1 MEKILDNRKNGKVGE
16 TLKEYITYGSKLSF
30 ISSCFTIYAFEE
42 LKAELKKAESLRF
55 LFIEPTF
62 IRDNI
67 QESREYYIGR
77 SEREKSISGSEFELR
92 LKNDLNQS
100 SIARECAEWIKE
112 KVYFR
117 SLRDSSIAPVKL
129 YHLDNPDEQQ
139 IAIQGNSDFTAEG
152 LGFTYSAKMNINSLT
167 DDKESTKD
175 LLSFFNEIWKNE
187 QLVEDVKEELL
198 SRILNL
204 YKENS
209 PEFIYFITLFN
220 IFRDYIED
228 LDEDSIVK
236 TKTGI
241 KNTFIWNKLYR
252 FQKDGVL
259 GTIDKIEK
267 YNGGIIADSVGLGKT
282 FEALAIIK
290 YYELRNY
297 RVLVLCPKRLREN
310 WTIYT
315 VNDKRNI
322 FVNDRFGYDVLNHTD
337 LSRYEGY
344 SGEINLETLNWSN
357 YDLIVIDESH
367 NFRNNDPRK
376 DRETRYSR
384 LMNQIIKQGVKTRVL
399 MLSATPVNNRMND
412 LKNQILFITEGND
425 RALTE
430 TGIESI
436 EQTLK
441 NAQTIFNRWIALP
454 DEKRNTDTFLDMINL
469 DYFKLL
475 DTITIARSR
484 KHIEKYY
491 NIEEVGKF
499 PERLKPMNI
508 KTDIDLN
515 KKFPP
520 LSEINKSIRKL
531 NLSVYSPL
539 KYVRMEKEAE
549 YSKKYDIL
557 VKDGHSIFRQI
568 DRENNLIHLMRVN
581 ILKRMESSIYSFGMT
596 VQNILYR
603 IDSLLEKFN
612 KGSDYIDCSLN
623 INDIDIDD
631 EELEDQLIG
640 SKVKVLLQDID
651 LIRWKQ
657 DLEIDKRILS
667 YLLNEANQIT
677 PVRDAKMEY
686 LKKIITNKINNP
698 INSGNKKILIY
709 SAFADTANY
718 LYNNL
723 SQWIN
728 ENFGLHSAIV
738 TGTGENKTT
747 ALFKQKDFNKILTY
761 FSPLSKEKLS
771 IYKDDG
777 IKIDVLIGT
786 DCISEG
792 QNLQD
797 CDYCINYDIHWNPVR
812 IIQRFGRI
820 DRIGSINECVQL
832 VNFWPNMELDEYI
845 NLEARVTG
853 RMVLVDVS
861 ATGDENII
869 DAGKRKI
876 TDLEYRAIQLKQL
889 QKEVVDLEEITGG
902 ISITDLTF
910 NDFRMD
916 LMEYMKENKK
926 ILKESAC
933 GMYTLAISDN
943 DNESRGV
950 IYCLRHIN
958 RNAVPDE
965 NNAFYP
971 YYLIYVRDDG
981 KILFSF
987 TATKKILDMYRKIC
1001 HGKSEV
1007 LEELVKVFNKETSD
1021 GRKMDKYSS
1030 QLKNAISDIIGKEEE
1045 KGIESLFSKG
1055 GTTILDNNYFGK
1067 DDFELISFLIIK

>member
-16 TLKEYITYGSKLSF
+16 TLKEYIANGSKLSF

-42 LKAELKKAESLRF
+42 LKTELKKAESLRF

-67 QESREYYIGR
+67 QEIREYYIGR

-117 SLRDSSIAPVKL
+117 SLKDSSVAPVKL
-129 YHLDNPDEQQ
+129 YHLNNQDEKQ

-152 LGFTYSAKMNINSLT
+152 LGFTYSEKMNINSLT
-167 DDKESTKD
+167 DDKESTKE
-175 LLSFFNEIWKNE
+175 LLSFFNEIWENE

-198 SRILNL
+198 ARILNL

-220 IFRDYIED
+220 LFRDYVENLNED
-228 LDEDSIVK
+228 NIIK

-241 KNTFIWNKLYR
+241 KDTAIWNKLYR

-267 YNGGIIADSVGLGKT
+267 YNGSIIADSVGLGKT

-315 VNDKRNI
+315 INDKRNI
-322 FVNDRFGYDVLNHTD
+322 FVDDRFGYDVLNHTD
-337 LSRYEGY
+337 LSRYDGY
-344 SGEINLETLNWSN
+344 SGEINLETINWSN

-376 DRETRYSR
+376 DRETRYDR
-384 LMNQIIKQGVKTRVL
+384 LMNKIIKQGVKTRVL

-412 LKNQILFITEGND
+412 LKNQILFITEGKD
-425 RALTE
+425 KALVE
-430 TGIESI
+430 DGIESI

-441 NAQTIFNRWIALP
+441 NAQTIFNRWNALP
-454 DEKRNTDTFLDMINL
+454 DKKRNTDTFLDMINL

-491 NIEEVGKF
+491 NIEEIGKF
-499 PERLKPMNI
+499 PERLKPINI

-515 KKFPP
+515 NEFPS

-549 YSKKYDIL
+549 YSKKYDIS

-581 ILKRMESSIYSFGMT
+581 ILKRMESSIFSFGIT
-596 VQNILYR
+596 VQNILFR
-603 IDSLLEKFN
+603 VDSLLEKIN
-612 KGSDYIDCSLN
+612 IGSDYIDYSLN

-640 SKVKVLLQDID
+640 SKVKVLMQDID

-657 DLEIDKRILS
+657 DLEIDRKILGN
-667 YLLNEANQIT
+667 LLNESNQIT
-677 PVRDAKMEY
+677 PDRDAKMEE
-686 LKKIITNKINNP
+686 LKKIIGKKINNP
-698 INSGNKKILIY
+698 INNENKKILIY
-709 SAFADTANY
+709 SAFSDTANY

-728 ENFGLHSAIV
+728 KNFGLHSAIV

-761 FSPLSKEKLS
+761 FSPVSKEKLS

-777 IKIDVLIGT
+777 TEIDVLIGT

-820 DRIGSINECVQL
+820 DRIGSINEYVQL

-869 DAGKRKI
+869 DSGKQKI
-876 TDLEYRAIQLKQL
+876 SDLEYRAIQLKQL
-889 QKEVVDLEEITGG
+889 QKEVVDLEEIAGG

-926 ILKESAC
+926 ILEKSAC
-933 GMYTLAISDN
+933 GMYALAPSDSN
-943 DNESRGV
+943 GEIKGV
-950 IYCLRHIN
+950 IYCLRHIS
-958 RNAVPDE
+958 RKTVPDE
-965 NNAFYP
+965 HNAFYP
-971 YYLIYVRDDG
+971 FYLVYVKSDG
-981 KILFSF
+981 EILFSF
-987 TATKKILDMYRKIC
+987 TATKKILDIYKKMC
-1001 HGKSEV
+1001 HGKHEV
-1007 LEELVKVFNKETSD
+1007 LKELVAVFNKETND

-1030 QLKNAISDIIGKEEE
+1030 LLKNAISDIIGKKEE
-1045 KGIESLFSKG
+1045 KGLESLFSKG
-1055 GTTILDNNYFGK
+1055 GTTILDNSYFGK